1 MEIILLEKIQKL
13 GEIGTIVK
21 VKPGYARNFL
31 VPQGKALYA
40 TKENKEV
47 FEEKRSNI
55 EAENMKKI
63 QEAKTLSSKIVNKE
77 VILIRAASDAG
88 QLYGSVTSKDI
99 AKSINEKE
107 FLINK
112 NQILLN
118 KSIKYL
124 TYEKI
129 EIKLHAEVIV
139 EIVLNVA
146 RTSEEA
152 KIQKQSKKAMVA
164 SDDDIKNLN
173 ADNDNSKEKKLDKEA
188 SLDKDDVLNE
198 ETDVKNKLEENSD
211 QQLDKNKDNVL
222 DQKTTDKEIVKDKA

>member
-40 TKENKEV
+40 TKENRKV

-55 EAENMKKI
+55 EAENTKKI
-63 QEAKTLSSKIVNKE
+63 QEAKALSSKIINKE
-77 VILIRAASDAG
+77 VVLIRAASDAG

-118 KSIKYL
+118 KSVKYL
-124 TYEKI
+124 TYEKV

-139 EIVLNVA
+139 EIILNVA
-146 RTSEEA
+146 RTAEEA

-164 SDDDIKNLN
+164 SDDDIKSIDTEN
-173 ADNDNSKEKKLDKEA
+173 NSNEKISDIES
-188 SLDKDDVLNE
+188 SLDKDAVVNE
-198 ETDVKNKLEENSD
+198 ETNIKSDLEDKSG
-211 QQLDKNKDNVL
+211 QQLDKNKETMLN
-222 DQKTTDKEIVKDKA
+222 QNTTDKKIVNNKT

>member
-13 GEIGTIVK
+13 GEIGSIVK

-40 TKENKEV
+40 TKENRKV

-55 EAENMKKI
+55 EAENTKKI
-63 QEAKTLSSKIVNKE
+63 HEAKALSSKIINKE
-77 VILIRAASDAG
+77 VVLIRAASDAG

-118 KSIKYL
+118 KSVKY
-124 TYEKI
+124 
-129 EIKLHAEVIV
+129 
-139 EIVLNVA
+139 
-146 RTSEEA
+146 
-152 KIQKQSKKAMVA
+152 
-164 SDDDIKNLN
+164 
-173 ADNDNSKEKKLDKEA
+173 
-188 SLDKDDVLNE
+188 
-198 ETDVKNKLEENSD
+198 
-211 QQLDKNKDNVL
+211 
-222 DQKTTDKEIVKDKA
+222 